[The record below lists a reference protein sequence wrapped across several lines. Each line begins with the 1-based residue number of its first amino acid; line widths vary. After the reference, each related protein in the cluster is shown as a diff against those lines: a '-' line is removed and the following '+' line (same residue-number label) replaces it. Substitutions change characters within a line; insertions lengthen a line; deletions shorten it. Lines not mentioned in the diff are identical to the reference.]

1 MPPSSRHSR
10 QKQVT
15 GFSLSLLL
23 HGCAGV
29 AIALAPARIL
39 PAFDEIPEAIYLDE
53 STEMPQGTQTH
64 TLEPAAA
71 TAAPQIAAQTQE
83 TQTPEVKKADDISQP
98 VAQPSTRKP
107 PQALPTKAVQKQ
119 RKAEPTTAQNLLSAD
134 DSDTSVQEA
143 VESARRADLAA
154 AEESAEATKAEPVRD
169 RDQSIDSEV
178 MSAIA
183 ESEAE
188 SDSEQEQEPEPMQE
202 ELVDRAPLA
211 PEPEAELEST
221 VSASTRKAGPQ
232 SLPTSTST
240 STAAAATAPS
250 GNGNGVRRGVNEK
263 FGIRDASELHSAPGN
278 RAPIYPERD
287 RLLRNEGTSIFI
299 ARVRPDGTVTDVRLE
314 KSARSQTL
322 DAAALEAMTKWRFLP
337 GQEGLIRKAFTFS
350 LGGEAEELP
359 ARLRR

>member
-39 PAFDEIPEAIYLDE
+39 PALDEIPEAIYLDE

-71 TAAPQIAAQTQE
+71 TAATQIA
-83 TQTPEVKKADDISQP
+83 TQTDATQAPEVKEASDIVRPAAKPSSQK
-98 VAQPSTRKP
+98 KP
-107 PQALPTKAVQKQ
+107 PQSLPTKVVQKQ
-119 RKAEPTTAQNLLSAD
+119 QNVEPTTTQNLLTSD
-134 DSDTSVQEA
+134 DFDTSVQEA
-143 VESARRADLAA
+143 VESARRADLAVA
-154 AEESAEATKAEPVRD
+154 DEDESEPEQEKEPVQALA
-169 RDQSIDSEV
+169 DQT
-178 MSAIA
+178 
-183 ESEAE
+183 
-188 SDSEQEQEPEPMQE
+188 
-202 ELVDRAPLA
+202 PLA
-211 PEPEAELEST
+211 PESEEELQST
-221 VSASTRKAGPQ
+221 VSAATRKAGPEVPQ
-232 SLPTSTST
+232 TPT
-240 STAAAATAPS
+240 AATAPA
-250 GNGNGVRRGVNEK
+250 GNGYGVRPGVNEK

-287 RLLRNEGTSIFI
+287 RLLRNEGTTIFI

-322 DAAALEAMTKWRFLP
+322 DSAALEAMTKWRFLP